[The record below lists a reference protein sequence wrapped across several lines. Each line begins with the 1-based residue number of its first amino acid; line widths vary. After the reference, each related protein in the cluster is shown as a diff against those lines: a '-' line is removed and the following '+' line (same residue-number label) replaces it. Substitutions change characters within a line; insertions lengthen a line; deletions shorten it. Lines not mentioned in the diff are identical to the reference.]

1 MNPYDKYLTSED
13 HLQIQIC
20 HYIRW
25 KYRGAVIHHS
35 PNSGKR
41 TLFEQYKI
49 KALGVSAGFPDIL
62 VFYPPKTKIIAVELK
77 AGKNKATEHQ
87 KKWIEFL
94 NDIGIRA
101 KVCTGYEE
109 TKSFIDEELN

>member
-1 MNPYDKYLTSED
+1 LINIWASED